1 MPPLDILLRPILL
14 PVLIWQGIGVRRRA
28 LTLPEAAGPRA
39 GQSGRGPALRLLI
52 VGDSSAAG
60 VGAKEQSE
68 ALSGQ
73 MVESLQSE
81 FDVTWRLIAK
91 TGATCQ
97 TTKEMLMQ
105 DRAQQSDQ
113 FDVAFIALGVNDAV
127 RLRSVK
133 SFLDRHKA
141 VRDTLREQ
149 FGVKY
154 LVIPGVPPLG
164 SFPALTPVL
173 RWILGAQAQRLDRAL
188 GCALSGEPCTTY
200 LPFDLPLT
208 ADAMAEDGYHPNTDS
223 YTVLGQRGGAA
234 VSALVT
240 GHIADS

>member
-39 GQSGRGPALRLLI
+39 GQSGSGPALRLLI

-141 VRDTLREQ
+141 ACRRL
-149 FGVKY
+149 
-154 LVIPGVPPLG
+154 
-164 SFPALTPVL
+164 ALF
-173 RWILGAQAQRLDRAL
+173 RR
-188 GCALSGEPCTTY
+188 
-200 LPFDLPLT
+200 
-208 ADAMAEDGYHPNTDS
+208 
-223 YTVLGQRGGAA
+223 
-234 VSALVT
+234 
-240 GHIADS
+240 